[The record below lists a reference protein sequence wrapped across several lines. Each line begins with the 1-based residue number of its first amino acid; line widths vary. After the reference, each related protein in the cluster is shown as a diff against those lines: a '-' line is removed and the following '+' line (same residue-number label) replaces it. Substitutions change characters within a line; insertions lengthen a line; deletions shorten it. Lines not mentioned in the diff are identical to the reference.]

1 MGILLFELF
10 RNPLF
15 MGILNKWET
24 LVMNISAHGKYRV
37 RRFMHFCPFRMKDF
51 ILFLFVYVLSVAKT
65 SKKPNKF
72 CSYISFDYLCAL
84 IWVYYIL
91 FRPRWATWRI

>member
-24 LVMNISAHGKYRV
+24 LV
-37 RRFMHFCPFRMKDF
+37 KDLGSCQQA
-51 ILFLFVYVLSVAKT
+51 IR
-65 SKKPNKF
+65 
-72 CSYISFDYLCAL
+72 SFDG
-84 IWVYYIL
+84 IL
-91 FRPRWATWRI
+91 SD

>member
-24 LVMNISAHGKYRV
+24 LVIETI
-37 RRFMHFCPFRMKDF
+37 F
-51 ILFLFVYVLSVAKT
+51 IGIYYFVGHKI
-65 SKKPNKF
+65 K
-72 CSYISFDYLCAL
+72 
-84 IWVYYIL
+84 
-91 FRPRWATWRI
+91 

>member
-24 LVMNISAHGKYRV
+24 LVPYGRKRQTVTI
-37 RRFMHFCPFRMKDF
+37 FMPG
-51 ILFLFVYVLSVAKT
+51 SVWSRAF
-65 SKKPNKF
+65 SIMIGMDLN
-72 CSYISFDYLCAL
+72 S
-84 IWVYYIL
+84 VH
-91 FRPRWATWRI
+91 

>member
-24 LVMNISAHGKYRV
+24 LVPNFYK
-37 RRFMHFCPFRMKDF
+37 
-51 ILFLFVYVLSVAKT
+51 FV
-65 SKKPNKF
+65 
-72 CSYISFDYLCAL
+72 
-84 IWVYYIL
+84 
-91 FRPRWATWRI
+91 

>member
-24 LVMNISAHGKYRV
+24 LVKLVIY
-37 RRFMHFCPFRMKDF
+37 
-51 ILFLFVYVLSVAKT
+51 
-65 SKKPNKF
+65 
-72 CSYISFDYLCAL
+72 
-84 IWVYYIL
+84 
-91 FRPRWATWRI
+91 

>member
-24 LVMNISAHGKYRV
+24 LVTKNIANYQISKHLY
-37 RRFMHFCPFRMKDF
+37 
-51 ILFLFVYVLSVAKT
+51 FVELTLY
-65 SKKPNKF
+65 
-72 CSYISFDYLCAL
+72 
-84 IWVYYIL
+84 
-91 FRPRWATWRI
+91 

>member
-24 LVMNISAHGKYRV
+24 LVLNKITNETKKTMDA
-37 RRFMHFCPFRMKDF
+37 RRHHRNYLRRM
-51 ILFLFVYVLSVAKT
+51 
-65 SKKPNKF
+65 
-72 CSYISFDYLCAL
+72 CDYLL
-84 IWVYYIL
+84 QQ
-91 FRPRWATWRI
+91 

>member
-24 LVMNISAHGKYRV
+24 LVKKYMRSNDITDM
-37 RRFMHFCPFRMKDF
+37 REDWMAIGGDLKRAMRE
-51 ILFLFVYVLSVAKT
+51 Y
-65 SKKPNKF
+65 SK
-72 CSYISFDYLCAL
+72 
-84 IWVYYIL
+84 
-91 FRPRWATWRI
+91 R

>member
-24 LVMNISAHGKYRV
+24 LVHQQEGGGE
-37 RRFMHFCPFRMKDF
+37 
-51 ILFLFVYVLSVAKT
+51 
-65 SKKPNKF
+65 
-72 CSYISFDYLCAL
+72 SYMM
-84 IWVYYIL
+84 
-91 FRPRWATWRI
+91 

>member
-24 LVMNISAHGKYRV
+24 LVSEPADAEAVKQELKCRGLVTTQHPPV
-37 RRFMHFCPFRMKDF
+37 
-51 ILFLFVYVLSVAKT
+51 
-65 SKKPNKF
+65 
-72 CSYISFDYLCAL
+72 
-84 IWVYYIL
+84 
-91 FRPRWATWRI
+91 

>member
-24 LVMNISAHGKYRV
+24 LVNRFYEWLYWLKYPIESCRNSNC
-37 RRFMHFCPFRMKDF
+37 H
-51 ILFLFVYVLSVAKT
+51 I
-65 SKKPNKF
+65 
-72 CSYISFDYLCAL
+72 
-84 IWVYYIL
+84 
-91 FRPRWATWRI
+91 

>member
-24 LVMNISAHGKYRV
+24 LVKLLDNVINKWIEAARANVGV
-37 RRFMHFCPFRMKDF
+37 AF
-51 ILFLFVYVLSVAKT
+51 IPSLQG
-65 SKKPNKF
+65 
-72 CSYISFDYLCAL
+72 
-84 IWVYYIL
+84 
-91 FRPRWATWRI
+91 

>member
-24 LVMNISAHGKYRV
+24 LVTI
-37 RRFMHFCPFRMKDF
+37 FTT
-51 ILFLFVYVLSVAKT
+51 FVSLTPPSTTTYDMVKLKMYLVLMINY
-65 SKKPNKF
+65 KK
-72 CSYISFDYLCAL
+72 
-84 IWVYYIL
+84 
-91 FRPRWATWRI
+91 

>member
-24 LVMNISAHGKYRV
+24 LVKKIEHAVETMRLSELEAVAY
-37 RRFMHFCPFRMKDF
+37 D
-51 ILFLFVYVLSVAKT
+51 LFVKGYLSE
-65 SKKPNKF
+65 P
-72 CSYISFDYLCAL
+72 
-84 IWVYYIL
+84 
-91 FRPRWATWRI
+91 

>member
-24 LVMNISAHGKYRV
+24 LVVNIPDIYRM
-37 RRFMHFCPFRMKDF
+37 FPHHNM
-51 ILFLFVYVLSVAKT
+51 
-65 SKKPNKF
+65 
-72 CSYISFDYLCAL
+72 
-84 IWVYYIL
+84 
-91 FRPRWATWRI
+91 

>member
-24 LVMNISAHGKYRV
+24 LEY
-37 RRFMHFCPFRMKDF
+37 
-51 ILFLFVYVLSVAKT
+51 
-65 SKKPNKF
+65 NK
-72 CSYISFDYLCAL
+72 ISFHNKDA
-84 IWVYYIL
+84 YI
-91 FRPRWATWRI
+91 FNCKSAKRQ

>member
-24 LVMNISAHGKYRV
+24 LVIKIRLNWCELKWTDI
-37 RRFMHFCPFRMKDF
+37 
-51 ILFLFVYVLSVAKT
+51 
-65 SKKPNKF
+65 
-72 CSYISFDYLCAL
+72 
-84 IWVYYIL
+84 
-91 FRPRWATWRI
+91 

>member
-24 LVMNISAHGKYRV
+24 LVILAGSKESTSSTSTTTMPTRSRSS
-37 RRFMHFCPFRMKDF
+37 RRWT
-51 ILFLFVYVLSVAKT
+51 IL
-65 SKKPNKF
+65 P
-72 CSYISFDYLCAL
+72 CCAEE
-84 IWVYYIL
+84 WEGN
-91 FRPRWATWRI
+91 

>member
-24 LVMNISAHGKYRV
+24 LVSILKLCFYFIIFRYCQYFTCFLTLHPESEEHRSKYKLVSNNQLSTKINIIR
-37 RRFMHFCPFRMKDF
+37 
-51 ILFLFVYVLSVAKT
+51 
-65 SKKPNKF
+65 
-72 CSYISFDYLCAL
+72 
-84 IWVYYIL
+84 
-91 FRPRWATWRI
+91 

>member
-24 LVMNISAHGKYRV
+24 LVKYNFCARMISCGTRRI
-37 RRFMHFCPFRMKDF
+37 RRFNNGHKLWSFTGAVGWVRDRLKTTAYIMMCPWLDK
-51 ILFLFVYVLSVAKT
+51 S
-65 SKKPNKF
+65 P
-72 CSYISFDYLCAL
+72 
-84 IWVYYIL
+84 
-91 FRPRWATWRI
+91 

>member
-24 LVMNISAHGKYRV
+24 LVNKFFNNYSS
-37 RRFMHFCPFRMKDF
+37 PNTKDF
-51 ILFLFVYVLSVAKT
+51 EIGQD
-65 SKKPNKF
+65 
-72 CSYISFDYLCAL
+72 FDCKDSC
-84 IWVYYIL
+84 I
-91 FRPRWATWRI
+91 T

>member
-24 LVMNISAHGKYRV
+24 LVIYMLAGA
-37 RRFMHFCPFRMKDF
+37 C
-51 ILFLFVYVLSVAKT
+51 
-65 SKKPNKF
+65 
-72 CSYISFDYLCAL
+72 
-84 IWVYYIL
+84 
-91 FRPRWATWRI
+91 

>member
-24 LVMNISAHGKYRV
+24 LVKLHTALLRHVQAINLLGLLRELRCHVGYSWAN
-37 RRFMHFCPFRMKDF
+37 
-51 ILFLFVYVLSVAKT
+51 
-65 SKKPNKF
+65 PN
-72 CSYISFDYLCAL
+72 SHSFGFP
-84 IWVYYIL
+84 I
-91 FRPRWATWRI
+91 

>member
-24 LVMNISAHGKYRV
+24 LVVNTT
-37 RRFMHFCPFRMKDF
+37 
-51 ILFLFVYVLSVAKT
+51 ILFPTVEF
-65 SKKPNKF
+65 F
-72 CSYISFDYLCAL
+72 M
-84 IWVYYIL
+84 
-91 FRPRWATWRI
+91 R

>member
-24 LVMNISAHGKYRV
+24 LVSYPLALAHRQTDV
-37 RRFMHFCPFRMKDF
+37 ER
-51 ILFLFVYVLSVAKT
+51 T
-65 SKKPNKF
+65 
-72 CSYISFDYLCAL
+72 LCA
-84 IWVYYIL
+84 V
-91 FRPRWATWRI
+91 

>member
-24 LVMNISAHGKYRV
+24 LVILYKLSFIRITLERKGIVIS
-37 RRFMHFCPFRMKDF
+37 
-51 ILFLFVYVLSVAKT
+51 
-65 SKKPNKF
+65 
-72 CSYISFDYLCAL
+72 
-84 IWVYYIL
+84 
-91 FRPRWATWRI
+91 

>member
-24 LVMNISAHGKYRV
+24 LVIDFLRRSVEIRRITGLKYVNIG
-37 RRFMHFCPFRMKDF
+37 
-51 ILFLFVYVLSVAKT
+51 FLSCYS
-65 SKKPNKF
+65 
-72 CSYISFDYLCAL
+72 
-84 IWVYYIL
+84 L
-91 FRPRWATWRI
+91 FRPVR

>member
-24 LVMNISAHGKYRV
+24 LVTDYIDYRNLHL
-37 RRFMHFCPFRMKDF
+37 FTDFSKFRCTFALERDSPE
-51 ILFLFVYVLSVAKT
+51 YVTDVGSRE
-65 SKKPNKF
+65 SP
-72 CSYISFDYLCAL
+72 
-84 IWVYYIL
+84 
-91 FRPRWATWRI
+91 

>member
-24 LVMNISAHGKYRV
+24 LVTN
-37 RRFMHFCPFRMKDF
+37 RRIGFY
-51 ILFLFVYVLSVAKT
+51 YVSTV
-65 SKKPNKF
+65 
-72 CSYISFDYLCAL
+72 ISFSAVVLQ
-84 IWVYYIL
+84 
-91 FRPRWATWRI
+91 

>member
-24 LVMNISAHGKYRV
+24 LVS
-37 RRFMHFCPFRMKDF
+37 
-51 ILFLFVYVLSVAKT
+51 
-65 SKKPNKF
+65 
-72 CSYISFDYLCAL
+72 
-84 IWVYYIL
+84 
-91 FRPRWATWRI
+91 

>member
-24 LVMNISAHGKYRV
+24 LVSEW
-37 RRFMHFCPFRMKDF
+37 
-51 ILFLFVYVLSVAKT
+51 
-65 SKKPNKF
+65 NK
-72 CSYISFDYLCAL
+72 I
-84 IWVYYIL
+84 
-91 FRPRWATWRI
+91 RIFAENL

>member
-24 LVMNISAHGKYRV
+24 LVCYIEEARSARKHVFSARPAIQPLRGWSWISRV
-37 RRFMHFCPFRMKDF
+37 H
-51 ILFLFVYVLSVAKT
+51 VLPQTAVA
-65 SKKPNKF
+65 
-72 CSYISFDYLCAL
+72 AL
-84 IWVYYIL
+84 
-91 FRPRWATWRI
+91 P

>member
-24 LVMNISAHGKYRV
+24 LV
-37 RRFMHFCPFRMKDF
+37 KDV
-51 ILFLFVYVLSVAKT
+51 ITHFLFVILSISVAA
-65 SKKPNKF
+65 
-72 CSYISFDYLCAL
+72 Y
-84 IWVYYIL
+84 
-91 FRPRWATWRI
+91 R

>member
-24 LVMNISAHGKYRV
+24 LVRYTEIGMLLIQNMVHSRYANKKNLLV
-37 RRFMHFCPFRMKDF
+37 SLRMQKD
-51 ILFLFVYVLSVAKT
+51 
-65 SKKPNKF
+65 
-72 CSYISFDYLCAL
+72 SF
-84 IWVYYIL
+84 
-91 FRPRWATWRI
+91 TN

>member
-24 LVMNISAHGKYRV
+24 LVINILLFYGSYV
-37 RRFMHFCPFRMKDF
+37 RLQGAALVAVRQQGHNEF
-51 ILFLFVYVLSVAKT
+51 IVDGPS
-65 SKKPNKF
+65 P
-72 CSYISFDYLCAL
+72 YLAAPCKWTL
-84 IWVYYIL
+84 L
-91 FRPRWATWRI
+91 P

>member
-24 LVMNISAHGKYRV
+24 LVIYWYNEILYGDLLTLQYQHLRQIS
-37 RRFMHFCPFRMKDF
+37 
-51 ILFLFVYVLSVAKT
+51 L
-65 SKKPNKF
+65 
-72 CSYISFDYLCAL
+72 
-84 IWVYYIL
+84 
-91 FRPRWATWRI
+91 